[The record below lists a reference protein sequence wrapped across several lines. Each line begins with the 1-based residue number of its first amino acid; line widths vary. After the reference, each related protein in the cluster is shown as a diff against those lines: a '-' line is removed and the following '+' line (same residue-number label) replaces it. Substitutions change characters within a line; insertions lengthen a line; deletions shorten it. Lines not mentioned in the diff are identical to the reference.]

1 MLTYLKKI
9 TSSQIFSKS
18 FSVLLILMILG
29 IFNAN
34 RVYADEGKLE
44 IDSFS
49 GLIISEDVMNDPNDL
64 TIEITGA
71 LSGQYHHRI
80 NIVTREDHNAYKKE
94 HPNVSEGRYEFDR
107 YQIYPSYL
115 KTSGKVNIEFA
126 PGSTREQI
134 LDTQIKVTYPQVG
147 YMENDDLE
155 LREIGAYLTISEI
168 DKGPVDL
175 EGYGHEI
182 SSIDLASNLFS
193 GISYIGVHSTRM
205 KFEYFYS
212 NPSDPEYMQLV
223 DFKSNQDGY
232 GESSMSFNSLNG
244 HSDNGTSRGDNPEFA
259 KEVHDREGTVAKETI
274 VKRGTIE
281 RGWTQDKNAKL
292 KYENVYHGTN
302 NDFKDYLGSSNFHKA
317 SVEFPLVGTSNEFI
331 AGTLYKSQRVWFSI
345 SSAKITAPYRHR
357 VPIKTVQPLNQY
369 QEGDKVNQPTGSQSG
384 FLQRYYNDLDVYQTL
399 DGKSEVPNYYRVE
412 GHDVDKPDELAP
424 GVPKREE
431 RFIEKGQE
439 FYYFINQKT
448 INIGSDGIILPTG
461 YQIDD
466 ELPEGIVLTDKPF
479 TLYNLN
485 GDTLS
490 LGELDRND
498 YENQQA
504 FSLPF
509 TAYQVEQINALA
521 AQHEYYGEDFSLRV
535 KVRATED
542 VPIDKLSINQASTT
556 FSYFGGED
564 QPQKESVTQFSNHV
578 ATKLRS
584 TKIEFDKVNQ
594 DDKAL
599 PNAVFNIYEYD
610 ESQKDNKGKLLD
622 TKTSDSKGKVTFNY
636 NFTPGKYVL
645 EESKAPGQ
653 YMTHADI
660 VLVVDEDLQVIWPDG
675 LDGKIVNEKRYN
687 LWLNKVDENKN
698 PLKGATFELSGGDLD
713 EPRVE
718 TSNANG
724 EVIFLAGPMFK
735 GQTYELRETKA
746 PDGYD
751 KIDTVYKVEMSEDGR
766 SAFLIDGNEEKQEL
780 KVEFIEE
787 ASKHNKVSGGVKLGI
802 VNSRSKTELEV
813 IKQDQDSKR
822 AIKDVSFKVFK
833 EGEDV
838 SDATEYT
845 TDKDGKFI
853 VPELDVKETYYIR
866 ETKAPNDYILLDQ
879 DIKLNFDE
887 KQNKWLVTEKE
898 SGEELKDVSWN
909 KDNNQLSIIVYNTQK
924 KILPQTGGIG
934 RVIPLF
940 LGSTLSMSGL
950 FYFYR
955 RGIKLGC

>member
-49 GLIISEDVMNDPNDL
+49 GLIISEDVVNDPNDL
-64 TIEITGA
+64 EVKITGDYA
-71 LSGQYHHRI
+71 EEYQI
-80 NIVTREDHNAYKKE
+80 NVVTREHHDQYKKE
-94 HPNVSEGRYEFDR
+94 HPNIREGSYEYDR
-107 YQIYPSYL
+107 NQIFPSYV
-115 KTSGKVNIEFA
+115 KTSGKINIEFPYMA
-126 PGSTREQI
+126 SREK
-134 LDTQIKVTYPQVG
+134 LLNTQIKVKYPQVG

-155 LREIGAYLTISEI
+155 RRPIGAYLTITEI
-168 DKGPVDL
+168 DKGPK
-175 EGYGHEI
+175 ENRGGYGHEI

-193 GISYIGVHSTRM
+193 GISYIGVHSAQL

-212 NPSDPEYMQLV
+212 DTENEEFV
-223 DFKSNQDGY
+223 DFKSHEDGY
-232 GESSMSFNSLNG
+232 GESAMSFNSLNG
-244 HSDNGTSRGDNPEFA
+244 HNNGHNAEFA
-259 KEVHDREGTVAKETI
+259 KEIHDRDGTLAIETMIARGDKE
-274 VKRGTIE
+274 VSWENGTKVL
-281 RGWTQDKNAKL
+281 G
-292 KYENVYHGTN
+292 YENIYYGTN
-302 NDFKDYLGSSNFHKA
+302 NDFTDYLGGKTFHKA
-317 SVEFPLVGTSNEFI
+317 SVQFPLEGTSNEFL
-331 AGTLYKSQRVWFSI
+331 AGTLSDNQRVWFSI

-369 QEGDKVNQPTGSQSG
+369 QDGDKANQPTGSQSG

-485 GDTLS
+485 GNTLS

-498 YENQQA
+498 YENKQS
-504 FSLPF
+504 FSLAL
-509 TAYQVEQINALA
+509 TAYQVEKINGLA

-535 KVRATED
+535 KVKATED
-542 VPIDKLSINQASTT
+542 VPMDKLSINQASTT
-556 FSYFGGED
+556 FSYFGGPNQPAQED
-564 QPQKESVTQFSNHV
+564 VTQFSNHV

-599 PNAVFNIYEYD
+599 PNAVFNIYEYN

-675 LDGKIVNEKRYN
+675 LNGKIVNEKRYN
-687 LWLNKVDENKN
+687 LWLKKIDENKQ

-766 SAFLIDGNEEKQEL
+766 SAFLIDGNE
-780 KVEFIEE
+780 
-787 ASKHNKVSGGVKLGI
+787 
-802 VNSRSKTELEV
+802 
-813 IKQDQDSKR
+813 
-822 AIKDVSFKVFK
+822 K
-833 EGEDV
+833 E
-838 SDATEYT
+838 
-845 TDKDGKFI
+845 
-853 VPELDVKETYYIR
+853 
-866 ETKAPNDYILLDQ
+866 
-879 DIKLNFDE
+879 
-887 KQNKWLVTEKE
+887 
-898 SGEELKDVSWN
+898 
-909 KDNNQLSIIVYNTQK
+909 
-924 KILPQTGGIG
+924 
-934 RVIPLF
+934 
-940 LGSTLSMSGL
+940 
-950 FYFYR
+950 
-955 RGIKLGC
+955 